1 MKKAI
6 ALAALLALPFSNAFA
21 ADCVVHIKRTA
32 CAGQEAESYKKCNGK
47 QECDTQE
54 SAESEA
60 ECSASALKHCDNS
73 RLDITKYKVVTATFK
88 GAALTGGF
96 ASSGKP
102 NSKGANFCAA
112 DRPDLNQCK

>member
-6 ALAALLALPFSNAFA
+6 ALGALLALSLTNALA

-32 CAGQEAESYKKCNGK
+32 CAGQEAESYKKCDGK

-54 SAESEA
+54 TAASEA
-60 ECSASALKHCDNS
+60 ECSKAALKHCDNS
-73 RLDITKYKVVTATFK
+73 RTDITKYKVVTATFK

-96 ASSGKP
+96 AVGGKADA
-102 NSKGANFCAA
+102 KGANFCAA